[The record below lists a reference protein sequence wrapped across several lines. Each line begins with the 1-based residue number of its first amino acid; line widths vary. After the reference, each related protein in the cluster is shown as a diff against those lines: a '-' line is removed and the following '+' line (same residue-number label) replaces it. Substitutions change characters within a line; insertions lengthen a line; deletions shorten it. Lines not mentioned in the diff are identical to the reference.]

1 MKIDELGINGA
12 ISWTRRIQNIRK
24 NSNLYPHQSRIT
36 FYTLPWETL
45 YILSFSLLQVTP
57 DELRTLIA
65 KYNNVDAMATSG
77 ITIAGIKYMYL
88 SSNDKVIRAKKG
100 MNGVHTIKTTQ
111 SKFQSG
117 ISKPKSKWACQ
128 FVSLGPKP

>member
-1 MKIDELGINGA
+1 MK
-12 ISWTRRIQNIRK
+12 WHIQK
-24 NSNLYPHQSRIT
+24 
-36 FYTLPWETL
+36 LPAKIFFFNYL
-45 YILSFSLLQVTP
+45 FSLLQVTP

-117 ISKPKSKWACQ
+117 ISK
-128 FVSLGPKP
+128 

>member
-1 MKIDELGINGA
+1 MKPHLQVA
-12 ISWTRRIQNIRK
+12 CLNIFFR
-24 NSNLYPHQSRIT
+24 LL
-36 FYTLPWETL
+36 F
-45 YILSFSLLQVTP
+45 FSLIQVTP

-111 SKFQSG
+111 SKFPSG
-117 ISKPKSKWACQ
+117 HAR
-128 FVSLGPKP
+128 

>member
-1 MKIDELGINGA
+1 MKIDELGINEA
-12 ISWTRRIQNIRK
+12 ISWTSRIQNIRK

-111 SKFQSG
+111 SKFQVG
-117 ISKPKSKWACQ
+117 IQDDW
-128 FVSLGPKP
+128 

>member
-1 MKIDELGINGA
+1 MSSIIILHRRGLTNGFGNR
-12 ISWTRRIQNIRK
+12 ISASIIRILK
-24 NSNLYPHQSRIT
+24 
-36 FYTLPWETL
+36 
-45 YILSFSLLQVTP
+45 YIFRLSFSLLQVTP

-111 SKFQSG
+111 SKFQVG
-117 ISKPKSKWACQ
+117 IQ
-128 FVSLGPKP
+128 DD

>member
-1 MKIDELGINGA
+1 MKPHLQVA
-12 ISWTRRIQNIRK
+12 CLNIFFR
-24 NSNLYPHQSRIT
+24 LL
-36 FYTLPWETL
+36 F
-45 YILSFSLLQVTP
+45 FSLIQVTP

-117 ISKPKSKWACQ
+117 ISKWTSKWACKMID
-128 FVSLGPKP
+128 SLGLKP